1 MTTTRLP
8 FDRDSAACSAC
19 SRHAITVNNDGSC
32 SRRLGTATRNT
43 ALAMPASV

>member
-1 MTTTRLP
+1 MLGLVAPRV
-8 FDRDSAACSAC
+8 
-19 SRHAITVNNDGSC
+19 TVNNDGSC